1 MIFSESAP
9 DIWSLS
15 RKYRRS
21 FCPRSAILRYREAPR
36 AREEDASE
44 IAVRAYA
51 CGKKIS
57 DSKFLREIM
66 LGVLRREF
74 YAGETDPARLDGVV
88 SEAFHLE
95 YRKLIY
101 GRSDRQLFSLCREP
115 DFEGK
120 CRELE
125 HLLTT
130 YLNNIRPHWAQLLAV
145 PPEARRS
152 IVRVL
157 DLNISRWRCFGS
169 PLCAYFECGKLCFVE
184 LRGGDF
190 SGDEPETAMLHRVY
204 ALNFCSRDPGS
215 VESMVL
221 DYHNGTM
228 RIFNSGND
236 ISRAVKSVK
245 DELARWEELWEMD
258 YRDIPGNEVNCPR
271 CVFAE
276 ICKTNARK

>member
-130 YLNNIRPHWAQLLAV
+130 YPKPLIPHCPDRGCRSSARKPGEAWRFPVHPRKNLRRAV
-145 PPEARRS
+145 PRN
-152 IVRVL
+152 RVCRTQ
-157 DLNISRWRCFGS
+157 NRHTTENRN
-169 PLCAYFECGKLCFVE
+169 
-184 LRGGDF
+184 
-190 SGDEPETAMLHRVY
+190 TAT
-204 ALNFCSRDPGS
+204 G
-215 VESMVL
+215 
-221 DYHNGTM
+221 
-228 RIFNSGND
+228 
-236 ISRAVKSVK
+236 
-245 DELARWEELWEMD
+245 
-258 YRDIPGNEVNCPR
+258 
-271 CVFAE
+271 
-276 ICKTNARK
+276 